1 MYHLQLRQFPNHA
14 TRFNLTEHEVR
25 AVLEPWAREQIVEM
39 GERKWAPERA
49 TLTVL
54 EGPELEVQQ
63 LAMGR
68 GWRAAER
75 ASEDVTERMLAATAQ
90 RLQSAATASPAV
102 AGTPVMETRPASDPG
117 TPGPARQ
124 ASPAH
129 STYAVGPPL
138 ADPLGLAVQLA
149 SLLGSD
155 PERLL
160 GAWREVAARSSG
172 LAPSEALALAERQ
185 IARSSSNDG

>member
-14 TRFNLTEHEVR
+14 TRFNLSEQEVR
-25 AVLEPWAREQIVEM
+25 AVLEPWARQQIVEV
-39 GERKWAPERA
+39 GEQRWAPERA

-54 EGPELEVQQ
+54 EGPKLEMQQ
-63 LAMGR
+63 MAMGR

-75 ASEDVTERMLAATAQ
+75 SGEDVTERMLAAVAQ
-90 RLQSAATASPAV
+90 GLQSAAPAPLAPAASP
-102 AGTPVMETRPASDPG
+102 
-117 TPGPARQ
+117 
-124 ASPAH
+124 
-129 STYAVGPPL
+129 PP
-138 ADPLGLAVQLA
+138 ADPLALAVQLA

-160 GAWREVAARSSG
+160 AAWRDVASRSAG

-185 IARSSSNDG
+185 VARPSADEG

>member
-1 MYHLQLRQFPNHA
+1 VYHLQLRQFPNHA
-14 TRFNLTEHEVR
+14 TRFNITEQEVR
-25 AVLEPWAREQIVEM
+25 AVLEPWARQQIVEV

-54 EGPELEVQQ
+54 EGPKLEIQD
-63 LAMGR
+63 LALGR

-75 ASEDVTERMLAATAQ
+75 SGVDVTERMLAAVTQA
-90 RLQSAATASPAV
+90 LANAAAAPPAAGPTPAV
-102 AGTPVMETRPASDPG
+102 PPPNAVQAPDAVQAPGVPG
-117 TPGPARQ
+117 T
-124 ASPAH
+124 AH
-129 STYAVGPPL
+129 GTPPL
-138 ADPLGLAVQLA
+138 ADPLALAVQLA

-160 GAWREVAARSSG
+160 AAWREVTARSSG

-185 IARSSSNDG
+185 AAQPPTEEG

>member
-1 MYHLQLRQFPNHA
+1 MYHLQVRQFPNHA
-14 TRFNLTEHEVR
+14 TRFNLSDQEVR
-25 AVLEPWAREQIVEM
+25 AVLEPWARGQIVEV

-54 EGPELEVQQ
+54 EGPELGLAQM
-63 LAMGR
+63 AMGR

-75 ASEDVTERMLAATAQ
+75 SSEDVTERMVAAVAQ
-90 RLQSAATASPAV
+90 GPQSAAPPPSAPSPTPAV
-102 AGTPVMETRPASDPG
+102 SA
-117 TPGPARQ
+117 
-124 ASPAH
+124 
-129 STYAVGPPL
+129 PL
-138 ADPLGLAVQLA
+138 ADPLALAVQLA

-160 GAWREVAARSSG
+160 AAWREVAARSSG

-185 IARSSSNDG
+185 IAHPSADEG

>member
-1 MYHLQLRQFPNHA
+1 MYHLQVRQFPNHA
-14 TRFNLTEHEVR
+14 TRFNLSEQEVR
-25 AVLEPWAREQIVEM
+25 AVLDPWARGQIVEV

-54 EGPELEVQQ
+54 EGPELGLAQM
-63 LAMGR
+63 AMGR

-75 ASEDVTERMLAATAQ
+75 SSEDVTERMVAAVAQ
-90 RLQSAATASPAV
+90 GPQSTVLPPPAQSPTTTASA
-102 AGTPVMETRPASDPG
+102 
-117 TPGPARQ
+117 
-124 ASPAH
+124 
-129 STYAVGPPL
+129 PL
-138 ADPLGLAVQLA
+138 ADPLALAVQLG

-160 GAWREVAARSSG
+160 AAWREVAARSSG

-185 IARSSSNDG
+185 IARPSADEG